1 MQGKTGYL
9 KDEIKAG
16 VIIVSS
22 FVILSVLIILIG
34 GSRLFEKTDTY
45 YTKVMNAA
53 GLEEGAQVNLGGVR
67 VGKVSDIKGPEG
79 PGEPVTI
86 EMAVKRGTSIYTGT
100 KALITQI
107 GFVGDTYLLLTID
120 HTISCLI
127 LMPVSDHEGNLNV
140 FM

>member
-1 MQGKTGYL
+1 MQGSAGYL

-22 FVILSVLIILIG
+22 LVILSVFVILIG
-34 GSRLFEKTDTY
+34 GSSFFEKSDIY

-53 GLEEGAQVNLGGVR
+53 GLEKGAEVKLGGVR
-67 VGKVSDIKGPEG
+67 VGRVSEIREPEG
-79 PGEPVTI
+79 PGKPVTV
-86 EMAVKRGTSIYTGT
+86 EMAMKKGTALYKGT

-120 HTISCLI
+120 HTTA
-127 LMPVSDHEGNLNV
+127 
-140 FM
+140 